1 MLLGGHGLPAFQPN
15 EEEGKTMDE
24 STRRL
29 RSLDF
34 FMGSGF
40 ALIGIYVFIDGYK
53 MLISPGL
60 ETVERSAN
68 PGVTSM
74 FVGGFL
80 ALLGV
85 IMGIIGLR
93 GSGGPFRVAKQAIS
107 ETLRKKTFL
116 KGTIA
121 LACIAV
127 YFFVFWGRMPYV
139 IATFFFLAGMM
150 FIFRAGAWWKISII
164 SGVTVA
170 IVWYVFGILAMVPLP

>member
-1 MLLGGHGLPAFQPN
+1 
-15 EEEGKTMDE
+15 MDE

-40 ALIGIYVFIDGYK
+40 ALIGMYVFIDGYE
-53 MLISPGL
+53 MFVSPAL

-74 FVGGFL
+74 FVGGSL
-80 ALLGV
+80 ALLGA

-93 GSGGPFRVAKQAIS
+93 GSQRPFRVAKQAIS
-107 ETLRKKTFL
+107 ETLRKRTFL
-116 KGTIA
+116 KGTLA
-121 LACIAV
+121 LGCVAA
-127 YFFVFWGRMPYV
+127 YFFVLWGRIPYV
-139 IATFFFLAGMM
+139 IATFIFLAGTML
-150 FIFRAGAWWKISII
+150 IFMAGAWWKVSII

-170 IVWYVFGILAMVPLP
+170 IVWYVFGVLAMVPLP